1 LNSAYIWIL
10 FPLVMA
16 VVLLLLMR
24 WRTLV
29 AIIGAAISIILAG
42 LAAWLP
48 AQDQLV
54 FWRWVVPFSD
64 TFVVF
69 GRRLVLTAEDRPAL
83 IILFLAAA
91 LWFGAVPIAR
101 PTRLFV
107 PFGLAMVA
115 LFTAAIA
122 VEPFLFAAVLIEI
135 AVLLSIPILSPPGN
149 IVSPGLLRYLTF
161 QFLGMPFLL
170 IAGFLFTGIE
180 VSPGDQVYVTIAIA
194 LLAIGFALMLAVFP
208 FHTWIPMLAEEAHP
222 YPTYFVL
229 LLLPIV
235 ISILGLGFLDNF
247 IWIKDNPNT
256 GILVQ
261 VIGGIMVVTGGVWA
275 AVEKNLSRM
284 IGYAVILDI
293 GYSLLAISLTASEDP
308 IIYRELFYA
317 GLLPRIISLVV
328 LALALSTLID
338 RLPDF
343 KISELRGLVK
353 RYPIISIGIV
363 VPLFSLAG
371 MPLLASFPQKLGLI
385 EGLSSQATAIS
396 AWVIAG
402 SFGLIV
408 GTVRILQSM
417 VSAGNDPEE
426 LIQKSRLVNV
436 YLWIGVGLLFL
447 IGLLPN
453 IFLQLITSFPGAFG
467 AQG

>member
-1 LNSAYIWIL
+1 MNSAYIWIL
-10 FPLVMA
+10 FPLMMA
-16 VVLLLLMR
+16 AVLLLLMR

-29 AIIGAAISIILAG
+29 AIIGTAISITLAG

-54 FWRWVVPFSD
+54 IWRWVLPFSD
-64 TFVVF
+64 TFVIF
-69 GRRLVLTAEDRPAL
+69 GRRLVLAGDDRPAL

-91 LWFGAVPIAR
+91 LWFGAAPLAR

-135 AVLLSIPILSPPGN
+135 AVLLSIPFLSPPGSS
-149 IVSPGLLRYLTF
+149 VSHGVLRYLTF
-161 QFLGMPFLL
+161 QSLGMPFLL

-180 VSPGDQVYVTIAIA
+180 VNPGDQEFVTIAIA

-208 FHTWIPMLAEEAHP
+208 FHTWVPMLAEETHP
-222 YPTYFVL
+222 YPTFFVL

-235 ISILGLGFLDNF
+235 ISILGLGFIDNF

-261 VIGGIMVVTGGVWA
+261 VIGVIMVITAGVWA

-284 IGYAVILDI
+284 IGFAVILDI
-293 GYSLLAISLTASEDP
+293 GFSLLAISLTTGEDST
-308 IIYRELFYA
+308 IYRMLFYA
-317 GLLPRIISLVV
+317 GLLPRSLSLVV
-328 LALALSTLID
+328 LALALSILIN

-343 KISELRGLVK
+343 DIGELRSLFKKNPV
-353 RYPIISIGIV
+353 ISISIV
-363 VPLFSLAG
+363 VSLLSIAG

-396 AWVIAG
+396 TWVIAG
-402 SFGLIV
+402 SLGLII
-408 GTVRILQSM
+408 GAVRLLRSM
-417 VSAGNDPEE
+417 VSDGDDPEE
-426 LIQKSRLVNV
+426 SIPGSRLANV
-436 YLWIGVGLLFL
+436 YLWIGIGLLFL
-447 IGLLPN
+447 VGLLPN
-453 IFLQLITSFPGAFG
+453 IFLQLVTRFPGAFG